1 MLRSIFRF
9 CLAAL
14 LLIAL
19 YIGFVFLSGNFH
31 TVIAGRLYRS
41 GQPSPEQIAAWHERY
56 GIKTIINL
64 RGANPH
70 KDWYKREQEAA
81 RQAGIELVD
90 YQLSARREVT
100 ADQLENLLDVLS
112 TAKPPILIHCRD
124 GADRSGFVSAVYIAG
139 VAKGS
144 ELLAESQLSFL
155 FGHIPL
161 WFIPYYAMDRSLEKA
176 EPRLRFPGS

>member
-1 MLRSIFRF
+1 MLRLIFRI

-19 YIGFVFLSGNFH
+19 YVGFVFLSGNFH

-41 GQPSPEQIAAWHERY
+41 AQPSPGQIAAWRERY
-56 GIKTIINL
+56 GIKTIVNL
-64 RGANPH
+64 RGAHPD

-90 YQLSARREVT
+90 YQLSAKREVT
-100 ADQLENLLDVLS
+100 SVQLEDLLDVLT
-112 TAKPPILIHCRD
+112 TAKPPILIHCLD
-124 GADRSGFVSAVYIAG
+124 GADRSGFASAVYIAG
-139 VAKGS
+139 VAQGS
-144 ELLAESQLSFL
+144 ELLAESQLTPM

-161 WFIPYYAMDRSLEKA
+161 WFIPYTAMDRSFEMA
-176 EPRLRFPGS
+176 EPRLGLPNS